1 MNCESCNRTMSDGK
15 YVCTTTDHRIVDSN
29 NNLVQIIATHC
40 GLPSD
45 DEEVN
50 QSEDVKYCT
59 CGHWSYNG

>member
-1 MNCESCNRTMSDGK
+1 MNDGT
-15 YVCTTTDHRIVDSN
+15 YICTTGDFRILDSSD
-29 NNLVQIIATHC
+29 NLVQIITTHC

-59 CGHWSYNG
+59 CGYWSYV